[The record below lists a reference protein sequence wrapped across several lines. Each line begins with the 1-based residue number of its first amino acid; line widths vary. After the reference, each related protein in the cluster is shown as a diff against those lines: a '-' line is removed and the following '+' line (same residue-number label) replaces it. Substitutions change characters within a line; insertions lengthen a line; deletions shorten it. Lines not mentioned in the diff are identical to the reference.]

1 MLTNL
6 KVMFNKDN
14 KSLLFDSLL
23 ELGFRLEESD
33 PSYFVKKYRKDI
45 VLVISM
51 INYLKADDCSSLEE
65 IFNLDDSS
73 SGDNVSIDF
82 AYDFYNTLSE
92 IYDTIIK

>member
-6 KVMFNKDN
+6 KLMFNKDN
-14 KSLLFDSLL
+14 KGLLFDSLL

-33 PSYFVKKYRKDI
+33 PNYFIKKYRKDI
-45 VLVISM
+45 ILVVSM
-51 INYLKADDCSSLEE
+51 IKYLTDDGFRLEE
-65 IFNLDDSS
+65 IFNLDNTS
-73 SGDNVSIDF
+73 SGDSVSIDF

>member
-6 KVMFNKDN
+6 KLMFNKDN
-14 KSLLFDSLL
+14 KGLLFDSLL

-45 VLVISM
+45 VLVVSM
-51 INYLKADDCSSLEE
+51 IKYLTDDGFRLEE
-65 IFNLDDSS
+65 IFDLDNSS
-73 SGDNVSIDF
+73 SGDSTSIDF
-82 AYDFYNTLSE
+82 AYDFYNRLSE

>member
-6 KVMFNKDN
+6 KLMFNKDN

-33 PSYFVKKYRKDI
+33 PSYFAKKYRKDI
-45 VLVISM
+45 ILVVSM
-51 INYLKADDCSSLEE
+51 IKYLEADGTSLEE
-65 IFNLDDSS
+65 IFNLDNTS
-73 SGDNVSIDF
+73 SGDSVSIDF

>member
-33 PSYFVKKYRKDI
+33 PSYFVKRYRQDI
-45 VLVISM
+45 ILVMSM
-51 INYLKADDCSSLEE
+51 INYLKDNGCSLEE
-65 IFNLDDSS
+65 IFNLDNTSSNDS
-73 SGDNVSIDF
+73 VSIDF
-82 AYDFYNTLSE
+82 AYDFYNRLSE

>member
-23 ELGFRLEESD
+23 ELGFRLEE
-33 PSYFVKKYRKDI
+33 
-45 VLVISM
+45 
-51 INYLKADDCSSLEE
+51 
-65 IFNLDDSS
+65 IFNLDNSS
-73 SGDNVSIDF
+73 SGDSTSIDF
-82 AYDFYNTLSE
+82 AYDFYNRLSE